1 MSKLCA
7 AGDPAQGLTLSRATH
22 NETQIQALKVASAE
36 YAEPFSSRC
45 CLLPLNSWQTPPL
58 EPGPSILTHA
68 APALRITGA

>member
-36 YAEPFSSRC
+36 YAEPFFVPM
-45 CLLPLNSWQTPPL
+45 LPVAAEFVAN
-58 EPGPSILTHA
+58 A
-68 APALRITGA
+68 APRARAIDT